1 MADRELDD
9 LTTDEL
15 KRLLRDNGVE
25 GYSSKT
31 KPELVDMAEE
41 NDLDASD
48 LSPAEDTS
56 GSPSGSPMVSDSS
69 APSAQRGKTLVANEE
84 FSDLDPITESY
95 VAPRPA
101 GPGRNPGLD
110 YPTK

>member
-1 MADRELDD
+1 MAEELDD

-15 KRLLRDNGVE
+15 KRLLKSNGVE

-41 NDLDASD
+41 NGLDVSD
-48 LSPAEDTS
+48 LPPES
-56 GSPSGSPMVSDSS
+56 GGDERPMVSDSS
-69 APSAQRGKTLVANEE
+69 APSTQVGKTLVANEE

-95 VAPRPA
+95 VTPRPA
-101 GPGRNPGLD
+101 GPGRNPGGD
-110 YPTK
+110 YPSE